1 MEQERRSLRVGAAAI
16 GCALALRL
24 VGSGFFDP
32 LVQALRQPEVG
43 AFLVYLETGRVVR
56 TAWNQEDT
64 PDTVPPETELRE
76 TQAPAWAAVT
86 FTETDAAAVEM
97 KYDCDYRP
105 DIAGLLQKPLD
116 WDLTGPEP
124 AVLIL
129 HTHATESYT
138 KNGESYEESS
148 DFRTLDENYNMLS
161 IGDALAARLEA
172 GGITVVHDRSL
183 HDYPSYNGSYE
194 DARQSI
200 AEYLARYPSVRLVLD
215 LHRDAAEDENGQQIA
230 SVAQVGDTEA
240 AQLLLVVGTDAGGLE
255 HPRWEENLSVAV
267 KLQVQL
273 EKQYPGI
280 CRPAHLSSQRYNQDL
295 SQGALLVEVGAAGNT
310 RDQALAAVE
319 ALADGLLSL
328 AHGANTAS

>member
-24 VGSGFFDP
+24 VSSGFFDP

-86 FTETDAAAVEM
+86 FTETDAAVEM

-200 AEYLARYPSVRLVLD
+200 AEYLAQYPSVRLVLD

-280 CRPAHLSSQRYNQDL
+280 CRPVHLSSQRYNQDL

-310 RDQALAAVE
+310 RDQALAAVD
-319 ALADGLLSL
+319 ALADGILSL